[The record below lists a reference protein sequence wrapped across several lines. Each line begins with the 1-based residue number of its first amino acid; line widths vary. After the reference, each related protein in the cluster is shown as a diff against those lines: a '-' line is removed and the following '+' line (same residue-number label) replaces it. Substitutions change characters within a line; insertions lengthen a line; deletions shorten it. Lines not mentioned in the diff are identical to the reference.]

1 MVNKEEAVKTV
12 TGCRECENS
21 AYQRTDPCVCTVCT
35 DDYQQ
40 IGTCAYDIF
49 I

>member
-1 MVNKEEAVKTV
+1 MVNKEEDVKTV

-21 AYQRTDPCVCTVCT
+21 AYQPTDPFVCTICI
-35 DDYQQ
+35 DEYQQ
-40 IGTCAYDIF
+40 IGTCAYDIC